1 LKLRKYV
8 NFDYVCSLA
17 CSLGEDM
24 IKNSPLF
31 IQKITTLT
39 LFSLFFSLLI
49 SFLDQ
54 VGLKNESSEVS
65 ILAILIANIIIGL
78 IFFTL
83 IYFLSKRKNIARFS
97 LILLLVLGV
106 LAYVFSLI
114 VDHYSIF
121 QGSLYILSI
130 LIDVYTL
137 ILLIGSDVNSFIK
150 SGYVKNEVNGS
161 YKAWLSVVSSILFI
175 MVVGAKFLNKYDSG
189 NQDNIEDKN
198 TKQLSVNKT
207 IENHT
212 EYDSTKESSF
222 ETQGSAWEDDPNF
235 RDEGIDDENNSD
247 QGIFSNK
254 LGEGQPIE
262 VRFSINTYATS
273 LYDKETYNI
282 VIQAVSDKEVTIYDV
297 ILNRGNKC
305 RLSEYDKNNK
315 LPTTL
320 RFGEYTELSIGN
332 CDAQMV
338 REIVIKTD
346 LGNYQFGSQS

>member
-1 LKLRKYV
+1 MKLRKYV
-8 NFDYVCSLA
+8 NFDYVCGLA

-24 IKNSPLF
+24 IKNTPLF

-54 VGLKNESSEVS
+54 AGLKNESSGVS

-97 LILLLVLGV
+97 LILLLVLGI

-121 QGSLYILSI
+121 QGSLYLLSI
-130 LIDVYTL
+130 LVDIYTL
-137 ILLIGSDVNSFIK
+137 ILLISDEVNGFIK
-150 SGYVKNEVNGS
+150 SGYVKNEVKGS
-161 YKAWLSVVSSILFI
+161 YKAWFSVVSSVIFI
-175 MVVGAKFLNKYDSG
+175 MIVGAKILNKYDLK
-189 NQDNIEDKN
+189 NQDHMEQENI
-198 TKQLSVNKT
+198 KQLSANRP
-207 IENHT
+207 IENHSEDNST
-212 EYDSTKESSF
+212 EASSYVTQSST
-222 ETQGSAWEDDPNF
+222 WEDDPDF
-235 RDEGIDDENNSD
+235 RDEGVDDENNSD
-247 QGIFSNK
+247 QGNFSNN
-254 LGEGQPIE
+254 LGEGQPIG
-262 VRFSINTYATS
+262 VKFSINTYATS

-282 VIQAVSDKEVTIYDV
+282 VIQAVSNNEVTIYDV

-305 RLSEYDKNNK
+305 RLSEYAKNNK

-320 RFGEYTELSIGN
+320 KFGEYTELSIGN

-338 REIVIKTD
+338 REIVVKTN